1 MRRTAYSE
9 LIKNFEKIRGYM
21 RDFYVYGFKSR
32 GEYNRKSARSYDNE
46 KRRIESWL
54 GEYMSFRQNA
64 GGKTVFLTVDN
75 RGVPH
80 NPLYKAF
87 KAGSFTDN
95 DITLHF
101 YILDLLADGETL
113 TVREI
118 INRISE
124 DYLSHFEA
132 GTELDEST
140 VRKKLKEYEQ
150 LGLLESAKIGRELA
164 FRRAEDGIDLPS
176 WREAIDFFS
185 ETDPMGVIGSYLLDK
200 FGTEEDTFS
209 YKHHY
214 LLHALDSEVLYELL
228 AAIREHRR
236 VDLSVFT
243 AWNSNLKE
251 HTVLPVKI
259 FISTQTGR
267 QYLLAYHYRQK
278 HLRFIRIDN
287 IRRVRAGAVEEQ
299 AEVYSG
305 YYEKLKENLWGVSLG
320 EDCSLDHIEMT
331 VHVGQG
337 EEFIHERLMRE
348 KRCGHIEVIDDNTYK
363 YVADVYDASEMV
375 PWLRT
380 FIGRVV
386 KLECSSALAESRFY
400 EDLEAMQKLYGGDE
414 DAVQ

>member
-54 GEYMSFRQNA
+54 GEYMGFRQNA

-164 FRRAEDGIDLPS
+164 FRQAQDGIDLPS

-278 HLRFIRIDN
+278 HLRFIRMDN

-299 AEVYSG
+299 AELYNG

-337 EEFIHERLMRE
+337 EEFILERLMRE